1 MLALLILFYWSF
13 LDKHRDKLANN
24 QRMSMIYNVWNKMD
38 ENEKQ
43 LILSQAEQYK
53 AKIEVL

>member
-1 MLALLILFYWSF
+1 
-13 LDKHRDKLANN
+13 
-24 QRMSMIYNVWNKMD
+24 MSMIYNVWNKMD